1 MRVLNQTID
10 VDAVLNALERHE
22 RIAFQLSGGRDSI
35 AALFAMRA
43 FWNRLTVY
51 HLDTGDQFPE
61 TRRVIAQV
69 SRLLPVT
76 RIESSSERFRDEVGL
91 PSDVVPVDNLP
102 FGRMV
107 SGNPV
112 KIVSRYDCC
121 GAVLMLPLYQ
131 RMVTDGITLVVRGQ
145 RDGDYTRAPIR
156 SGQSDGTFEV
166 LFPIQHWADRDVDS
180 FIHEL
185 KLPIGDFYKAG
196 MSTTPDCMGCTAW
209 WGEGRLSYLRRIHPQ
224 KHTEVVAK
232 IALIKN
238 EIGRQYNTIAQET

>member
-1 MRVLNQTID
+1 MREFNQAID
-10 VDAVLNALERHE
+10 VDSALSALERHE
-22 RIAFQLSGGRDSI
+22 HVAFQLSGGRDSI
-35 AALFAMRA
+35 AALFSMRA

-61 TRRVIAQV
+61 TRAVVDAV
-69 SRLLPVT
+69 SRLIPVT
-76 RIESSSERFRDEVGL
+76 RIASSSKQYRDQVGL

-107 SGNPV
+107 SGNPI

-131 RMVTDGITLVVRGQ
+131 RMVSDGITLIVRGQ
-145 RDGDYTRAPIR
+145 RDVDYTQAPIR

-166 LFPIQHWADRDVDS
+166 LFPIQHWTDADVDS
-180 FIHEL
+180 FIREL
-185 KLPIGDFYKAG
+185 KLPVGDFYEAG

-209 WGEGRLSYLRRIHPQ
+209 WGEGRLDYLRERYPD
-224 KHTEVVAK
+224 KHAEVVDK
-232 IALIKN
+232 ITLIKN
-238 EIGRQYNTIAQET
+238 EIDRQYNTIAQEI

>member
-1 MRVLNQTID
+1 MRGFNQTID
-10 VDAVLNALERHE
+10 VDAALNALERHE
-22 RIAFQLSGGRDSI
+22 HVAYQLSGGRDSI

-61 TRRVIAQV
+61 TRAVVDAV
-69 SRLLPVT
+69 SRLVPVT
-76 RIESSSERFRDEVGL
+76 RVVSSSKQYHDQVGL

-107 SGNPV
+107 SGNPI

-131 RMVTDGITLVVRGQ
+131 RMVSDNITLIVRGQ

-166 LFPIQHWADRDVDS
+166 LFPIQHWTDLDVDS
-180 FIHEL
+180 FIREL
-185 KLPIGDFYKAG
+185 KLPVGGFYEAG

-209 WGEGRLSYLRRIHPQ
+209 WGEGRLGYLRDRYPA
-224 KHTEVVAK
+224 KHAEVVDK
-232 IALIKN
+232 IALIRN
-238 EIGRQYNTIAQET
+238 EIDRQYNTIAQEI

>member
-1 MRVLNQTID
+1 MLGFNQTID
-10 VDAVLNALERHE
+10 VDAALGALERHE
-22 RIAFQLSGGRDSI
+22 HVAFQLSGGRDSI

-43 FWNRLTVY
+43 FWSRLTVY

-61 TRRVIAQV
+61 TRSVVDAIA
-69 SRLLPVT
+69 RLLPVA
-76 RIESSSERFRDEVGL
+76 RIVSSSQQFHEQVGL

-121 GAVLMLPLYQ
+121 SAVLMLPLYQ
-131 RMVTDGITLVVRGQ
+131 RMVADGITLIVRGQ

-166 LFPIQHWADRDVDS
+166 LFPIQHWTDQDVDS

-185 KLPIGDFYKAG
+185 RLPVGDFYKAG
-196 MSTTPDCMGCTAW
+196 MATTPDCMGCTAW
-209 WGEGRLSYLRRIHPQ
+209 WGEGRLPYLRDRYPERHAD
-224 KHTEVVAK
+224 VAAK
-232 IALIKN
+232 ITLIKN
-238 EIGRQYNTIAQET
+238 EIDRQYSTIAQDI